1 MPIGRSDYEERKE
14 RKINAYE
21 ERAAKAHKLAEEK
34 MNQSSAEASAVPFG
48 QPIMVGHHS
57 EGKHRALIKRVQNL
71 HRKSIEEQE
80 KSAYYQDKAETASSN
95 RTISGDNP
103 EAVKLY
109 REKLEKLEAAQERMK
124 TVNKAYKK
132 GDAELKAL
140 GMDDDQIAR
149 VRADIQKSHPWD
161 DKPFPTWALS
171 NNSAEIRRIKEK
183 IETLGRLD
191 GLEAELIKFSGGEL
205 RISVDINRVQ
215 FIFDDIPAPEIRAML
230 KSHGFKWA
238 RSEGAWQRQRT
249 LNAIHVAK
257 RLISDIEGKL

>member
-14 RKINAYE
+14 QRIDRYAEK
-21 ERAAKAHKLAEEK
+21 AKKAEE
-34 MNQSSAEASAVPFG
+34 ASQLAYARSKKIGEGIPFG
-48 QPIMVGHHS
+48 QPILVGHHS
-57 EGKHRALIKRVQNL
+57 EKRHRADAGR
-71 HRKSIEEQE
+71 IEAAIE
-80 KSAYYQDKAETASSN
+80 KSVTEGEKAAYYADKADTASSN

-109 REKLEKLEAAQERMK
+109 QDKLEKLEADQERMK

-140 GMDDDQIAR
+140 GMDDGQIAN
-149 VRADIQKSHPWD
+149 VKADIQKSHPWD

-191 GLEAELIKFSGGEL
+191 GLEAELIKFSGGKL

-215 FIFDDIPAPEIRAML
+215 FIFDDIPVPEIRAML

-257 RLISDIEGKL
+257 RLISDIDGKL